1 MMESLLEV
9 LFPLI
14 VAGVYFFGNI
24 LSKKKDKSAAPSPFN
39 QEEVSPAER
48 EVQEQIKR
56 KIEARRASYDS
67 SESELLTKTEQDNS
81 HSPEDL
87 VREQLKERRDNSRA
101 RRQVAQPR
109 DTAAPAQ
116 SFKEQSKEYA
126 WRLTEAENN
135 YAQEMENRRKKLED
149 TQRKAKA
156 LRKKSKQGAYTIKQA
171 MRQDSS
177 RSLQTKGQYAGPIR
191 TRLRSPSAAREAF
204 IYSEV
209 LGAPI
214 ALKKSSSLP
223 N

>member
-1 MMESLLEV
+1 MESLLEV

-14 VAGVYFFGNI
+14 IAGVYFFGNI
-24 LSKKKDKSAAPSPFN
+24 LSKKKDKNAAPSPLN
-39 QEEVSPAER
+39 QEEPSPAER
-48 EVQEQIKR
+48 EVQEQIRR
-56 KIEARRASYDS
+56 KIEARRAGYESP
-67 SESELLTKTEQDNS
+67 ESELLTKTEQNNS

-101 RRQVAQPR
+101 RRQVAQPQ

-116 SFKEQSKEYA
+116 SSKEQSREYA
-126 WRLTEAENN
+126 WRLSEAENN

-156 LRKKSKQGAYTIKQA
+156 LRKKSKQGAYTIKQS
-171 MRQDSS
+171 RLQDSS
-177 RSLQTKGQYAGPIR
+177 RSLQTKGRYAGPIR
-191 TRLRSPSAAREAF
+191 SRLRTPSAAREAF

-214 ALKKSSSLP
+214 ALKKTSSLP

>member
-1 MMESLLEV
+1 MESLLEV

-14 VAGVYFFGNI
+14 IAGVYFFGNI
-24 LSKKKDKSAAPSPFN
+24 LSKKKDKSAAPSPLN

-56 KIEARRASYDS
+56 KIEARRASFES

-81 HSPEDL
+81 HSPEDF
-87 VREQLKERRDNSRA
+87 VGEQLRERRDFNRA
-101 RRQVAQPR
+101 RRQVAQSR
-109 DTAAPAQ
+109 DAAATAQ
-116 SFKEQSKEYA
+116 SSKGQSKEYA

-149 TQRKAKA
+149 TQRKAQA
-156 LRKKSKQGAYTIKQA
+156 LRKKSKQGAYSMKQA
-171 MRQDSS
+171 ISEHSCRSS
-177 RSLQTKGQYAGPIR
+177 QTKDLYAGPIR
-191 TRLRSPSAAREAF
+191 RHLRTPSAARVAF

-214 ALKKSSSLP
+214 ALKKGSSLP

>member
-1 MMESLLEV
+1 MESLLEV

-14 VAGVYFFGNI
+14 IAGVYFFGNI
-24 LSKKKDKSAAPSPFN
+24 LSKKKDKSAAPSPLN
-39 QEEVSPAER
+39 QEEPSPAEL
-48 EVQEQIKR
+48 EVQEQIRR
-56 KIEARRASYDS
+56 KIEARRASYES
-67 SESELLTKTEQDNS
+67 PESELLSKTEQDNS

-101 RRQVAQPR
+101 RQKVGQPW

-116 SFKEQSKEYA
+116 SSKEQSKEYA
-126 WRLTEAENN
+126 WRLSEAENN

-149 TQRKAKA
+149 TQRKAIA

-171 MRQDSS
+171 RPQDSG
-177 RSLQTKGQYAGPIR
+177 RSLPTKGRYVGPIR
-191 TRLRSPSAAREAF
+191 TRLRTPSAAREAF

-214 ALKKSSSLP
+214 ALKKSSPLP

>member
-1 MMESLLEV
+1 MESLLEV

-177 RSLQTKGQYAGPIR
+177 RSLQTKGQYAGSIR